1 MHKYPKLIIFIMML
15 LSLVVITSAQD
26 DVTTPFEVYDDEPA
40 ISRGDFGEWDGRY
53 TDPGAV
59 IYHDGQFHML
69 RNGFNNWPARTGA
82 SYHTSDDGITWTQVS
97 EGQVFE
103 TESVDFAEIAAL
115 ASSLIVEDDGTWV
128 LYFYAW
134 NDRPGRADA
143 ATIGRATADTP
154 LGEWRV
160 DPEPVLLNGGE
171 GEWDESQLT
180 APSVIRTEDGY
191 VMYFSGTD
199 SATQQAIGMATSD
212 DGINW
217 TKYDD
222 PSTTEAPYAESDPV
236 MIAELDWEGSGIHQ
250 SHVMSTDDGYVMI
263 YRGTGTGNNTMRLGV
278 ATSTDGLIWERQES
292 PIFAPYNVEGGV
304 NFWFHNALYHDGT
317 YYLYVEIGPDN
328 SPSQTNIYATTYDGT
343 FFGD

>member
-1 MHKYPKLIIFIMML
+1 MRKKLTLTALMMML
-15 LSLVVITSAQD
+15 LSLVFITSAQD
-26 DVTTPFEVYDDEPA
+26 DVTTPFEIFDDEPA
-40 ISRGDFGEWDGRY
+40 ISRGQFSEWDGRY

-59 IYHDGQFHML
+59 TYHDGQFHML

-103 TESVDFAEIAAL
+103 TESVEFAGIAAL
-115 ASSLIVEDDGTWV
+115 ASSLIVEEDDTWV

-134 NDRPGRADA
+134 NGNPGRADA
-143 ATIGRATADTP
+143 GTIGRAMADDP
-154 LGEWRV
+154 LGPWTV
-160 DPEPVLLNGGE
+160 DAEPILLNGGD
-171 GEWDESQLT
+171 GAWDESQVS

-191 VMYFSGTD
+191 VMYFSGVD
-199 SATQQAIGMATSD
+199 MSGRQAIGMATSE

-222 PSTTEAPYAESDPV
+222 PTTTDAPYAESDPI
-236 MIAELDWEGSGIHQ
+236 MIAELDWEGRSIHQ
-250 SHVMSTDDGYVMI
+250 SHVMTTDGGYTMI
-263 YRGTGTGNNTMRLGV
+263 YRATGGGNNMMRLGV
-278 ATSTDGLIWERQES
+278 ATSADGLSWERQDS

-304 NFWFHNALYHDGT
+304 NFWFHNAVYHDGT
-317 YYLYVEIGPDN
+317 FYLYVEIGPDR
-328 SPSQTNIYATTYDGT
+328 SPSQTNIYATRYTGD